1 VPAAVR
7 FIVKWRWAIVAFWL
21 VIMVAGGIASLRLN
35 ALLVNRF
42 DTPGT
47 ESDHARAV
55 LAERFGDQAD
65 GQYLVIFHAPGRLAL
80 GERRRLFA
88 ATHAAAA
95 GVPSGRAGQLRELG
109 HGVFY
114 ATITSTLSLS
124 RAKAA
129 TPRLLAILKRRS
141 PIPVFLSGQAA
152 IQHDLD
158 PIFQHDLRRG
168 ELEIAIPAALLVLLA
183 VLGISPITV
192 LPLFFAGASIAG
204 TLGLVF
210 IAAHFF
216 SIATYVTNLVELIG
230 LALAVDY
237 SLLVVYRFREEL
249 EREEDESIA
258 LARTLRSAG
267 RAVLFSGLTVAI
279 GLGLLLF
286 IPVPLV
292 RSLGF
297 GGFLIPLVSLAASVT
312 LLPALLSIFGRR
324 GAARL
329 PAIRLRVLPR
339 NVAARITW
347 RRLAFSIMRRPRT
360 YLACAAVA
368 LLAIAA
374 PALLLRLTPGSAQ
387 GVPRSPQ
394 AIQGFDLLSRR
405 LGPGALWP
413 TQIVIESARTAPVG
427 AATARLIAQLRV
439 DPEVE
444 QTSPPL
450 TDARGTA
457 QELVVVGRH
466 EYGDAAAQSFVRRL
480 RRTIIPV
487 SDFPDNARVLVGGG
501 PAQGVDFL
509 QRSYQFFPWLVLAVL
524 LLTYVLL
531 LRAFRSIILP
541 LKAVALNVLS
551 VSASYGV
558 LVVFFRFG
566 VGHDLF
572 GLYRF
577 GQIEGWIPIFLF
589 AILFGLSMDYE
600 VFLVS
605 RMREAWDAGA
615 SNSEAVAEG
624 LERTGRIVTAAALIM
639 VAAFSGFVTGHIAGL
654 QEFGIGLAAAILFDA
669 TVIRCLLVPAL
680 MATIGRYNWWLP
692 ANVARIVRVQP
703 SAALPQEAVVP
714 ARDHLRLDLAH
725 RIERDAGDDQNRRT
739 A

>member
-1 VPAAVR
+1 MAVR
-7 FIVKWRWAIVAFWL
+7 FVVKWRWPIVAVWL
-21 VIMVAGGIASLRLN
+21 AIMVAGGIASVRLN

-47 ESDHARAV
+47 ESDRARAV
-55 LAERFGDQAD
+55 LAQRFGDQAD
-65 GQYLVIFHAPGRLAL
+65 GQYLVIFHGAARGKRAQVV
-80 GERRRLFA
+80 A
-88 ATHAAAA
+88 ATRVAAET
-95 GVPSGRAGQLRELG
+95 VPSGHAGPLLQLRPD
-109 HGVFY
+109 VFY

-124 RAKAA
+124 RAKSA
-129 TPRLLAILKRRS
+129 TPRLLELLRRRS
-141 PIPVFLSGQAA
+141 PVPVFLSGQAA

-158 PIFQHDLRRG
+158 PIFQRDLRRG
-168 ELEIAIPAALLVLLA
+168 ELEIAVPAALLVLLA
-183 VLGISPITV
+183 VLGISLITV
-192 LPLFFAGASIAG
+192 LPLIFAGASIAG

-210 IAAHFF
+210 IAAHVF

-249 EREEDESIA
+249 DRETDEVVALER
-258 LARTLRSAG
+258 TMRSAG

-279 GLGLLLF
+279 GLALLLF

-312 LLPALLSIFGRR
+312 LLPALLSIFGRK
-324 GAARL
+324 GAARV
-329 PAIRLRVLPR
+329 PGIRLRGPQ
-339 NVAARITW
+339 RISW
-347 RRLAFSIMRRPRT
+347 RRLAFSIMRRPRS
-360 YLACAAVA
+360 YLACATV
-368 LLAIAA
+368 LLVVLAA
-374 PALLLRLTPGSAQ
+374 PSLLLHLTPGSAK

-394 AIQGFDLLSRR
+394 AIQGFDLLSRS

-413 TQIVIESARTAPVG
+413 TQIVVESTPSTSVR
-427 AATARLIAQLRV
+427 AATARLTANLRS

-444 QTSPPL
+444 RVTPPL
-450 TDARGTA
+450 ADSSGAV
-457 QELVVVGRH
+457 EEVVVIGRH

-480 RRTIIPV
+480 RRTLIPA
-487 SDFPDNARVLVGGG
+487 SGFPAGARVLVGGG

-509 QRSYQFFPWLVLAVL
+509 RRSYAYFPWLVLAVL

-531 LRAFRSIILP
+531 LRAFRSLILP

-551 VSASYGV
+551 VAASYGV
-558 LVVFFRFG
+558 LVLFFRFG
-566 VGHDLF
+566 LGRDLF
-572 GLYRF
+572 GLYQF

-615 SNSEAVAEG
+615 SNMEAVAEG

-692 ANVARIVRVQP
+692 ANVARIVRVEP
-703 SAALPQEAVVP
+703 SAASPQEAVIP
-714 ARDHLRLDLAH
+714 ARDHLRLDLPH
-725 RIERDAGDDQNRRT
+725 RIERDAGDDQDRRT